1 MKKICVFVC
10 SAAVLLASCGYK
22 KMGKVVMET
31 AVDSVSYTMGMSRS
45 NGFLPYL
52 VNQMGVDTAYI
63 EDFIKGFIEGANM
76 DADAGAQ
83 KAYFAGIQIGQQ
95 ELNEAFVGL
104 SANMFGKDSGKLMN
118 KTNYMNGFLDG
129 VQESTEIMTREQAD
143 IITDSLFNIFYA
155 ESMEEQY
162 GENRDA
168 GREYLANK
176 AKEDG
181 IVATGSGLLYRVI
194 KEGKGAKPTATDNV
208 RVNYR
213 GSLIDGTVFDESTKP
228 ITLSLSSVIE
238 GWTEALQLMNVG
250 SKYEL
255 FIPYELGYGDSNN
268 GIIKPYSAL
277 IFEVELVDI
286 EK

>member
-1 MKKICVFVC
+1 M
-10 SAAVLLASCGYK
+10 LASCGSP
-22 KMGKVVMET
+22 KMGKVVLET

-52 VNQMGVDTAYI
+52 VNQMGVDTTYMD
-63 EDFIKGFIEGANM
+63 DFIKGFIEGAQM
-76 DADAGAQ
+76 GEDSEAQ
-83 KAYFAGIQIGQQ
+83 KAYNAGIQIGQQ
-95 ELNEAFVGL
+95 EMNEAFTAL
-104 SANMFGKDSGKLMN
+104 SANMFGAESGKLMN

-129 VQESTEIMTREQAD
+129 VLEKTDVITRERAD
-143 IITDSLFNIFYA
+143 VVTDSLFNLFYA
-155 ESMEEQY
+155 EAMEAQY

-176 AKEDG
+176 AKEEG
-181 IVATGSGLLYRVI
+181 IKATGSGLLYRVI
-194 KEGKGAKPTATDNV
+194 KEGKGAKPSATDQV

-238 GWTEALQLMNVG
+238 GWTEALQLMSVG

>member
-10 SAAVLLASCGYK
+10 SAAVLLASCGSP